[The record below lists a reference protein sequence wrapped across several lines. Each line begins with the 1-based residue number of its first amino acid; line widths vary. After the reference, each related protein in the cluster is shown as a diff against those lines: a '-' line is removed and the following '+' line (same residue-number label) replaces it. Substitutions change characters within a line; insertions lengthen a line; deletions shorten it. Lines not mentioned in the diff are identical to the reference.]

1 MSPPS
6 SGNRR
11 LNRTPCKAKLW
22 RSRNNGRPPGRPWRP
37 MSSGDGRS
45 RGDQSPLWG
54 GSGSEDGRTSG
65 CGGRAV
71 FGLSCSA
78 SSASL
83 VQVQA
88 MSVRIERTLRVGAR
102 SAICRHST
110 ARCLHSTGVIID
122 TQPNAHES
130 LITTIRQLQPVFS
143 GWPPAR
149 RNYLQTFES
158 PYPTRRRDR
167 AESSISS
174 SSTNATSRPRCA
186 PGKPHSGDS
195 MPERQR
201 GVQKP
206 VDLHDRPVPTRRCVA
221 AQIKRRA
228 RRSGD
233 GGLSVRLKLSRFSAR
248 SRAAYRRI

>member
-22 RSRNNGRPPGRPWRP
+22 RSRNKGEATGTAAAAH
-37 MSSGDGRS
+37 SSGDGREA
-45 RGDQSPLWG
+45 GDQSPLWG

-65 CGGRAV
+65 CSGRAL

-122 TQPNAHES
+122 TQPNAHKPS
-130 LITTIRQLQPVFS
+130 S
-143 GWPPAR
+143 PPYNNSAGF
-149 RNYLQTFES
+149 LTLAASAAELFQTLSRLPDKRTRSCRKFHN
-158 PYPTRRRDR
+158 RRRR
-167 AESSISS
+167 
-174 SSTNATSRPRCA
+174 
-186 PGKPHSGDS
+186 
-195 MPERQR
+195 
-201 GVQKP
+201 
-206 VDLHDRPVPTRRCVA
+206 HDGCTLEGEEP
-221 AQIKRRA
+221 
-228 RRSGD
+228 
-233 GGLSVRLKLSRFSAR
+233 
-248 SRAAYRRI
+248 AYL